1 MIPPDIQPDGA
12 GASVGASVDNVIILL
27 PLLHILPGAGVVSS
41 LGISQVTCHHY
52 SSGADELGHLV
63 H

>member
-1 MIPPDIQPDGA
+1 MIPPDIQPYRVGA
-12 GASVGASVDNVIILL
+12 GASGDNVIILL
-27 PLLHILPGAGVVSS
+27 PLLHILPGAGEVSS